1 MNSGDYKVISVLIN
15 AFLGPVSLRYYLNY
29 GYRETVLNESLF
41 LYSLLWWI
49 YYIIYTFP
57 YFFKLYY
64 GEVFFYWILF
74 WIIIILISFII
85 NKTHIYSRLEK
96 SVKISG
102 DVRNEIEK
110 ASNNFFVFW
119 FPVGCLIYFGYAL
132 ARSFDSNLIYYI
144 FLWWLIWFVIWVFRL
159 LIVIYFGK
167 FMIYA
172 ISTLYRKRKKS
183 VINHISFI
191 SIYSCVY
198 AFSFIISFMKFF
210 SLFFLIGFYVKKGNY
225 LNLF

>member
-1 MNSGDYKVISVLIN
+1 MEKY
-15 AFLGPVSLRYYLNY
+15 
-29 GYRETVLNESLF
+29 
-41 LYSLLWWI
+41 
-49 YYIIYTFP
+49 
-57 YFFKLYY
+57 
-64 GEVFFYWILF
+64 FFYWILF

>member
-1 MNSGDYKVISVLIN
+1 MQYVNRCQSPIGKI
-15 AFLGPVSLRYYLNY
+15 
-29 GYRETVLNESLF
+29 
-41 LYSLLWWI
+41 LLAADD
-49 YYIIYTFP
+49 TG
-57 YFFKLYY
+57 LT
-64 GEVFFYWILF
+64 GL
-74 WIIIILISFII
+74 
-85 NKTHIYSRLEK
+85 
-96 SVKISG
+96 
-102 DVRNEIEK
+102 
-110 ASNNFFVFW
+110 
-119 FPVGCLIYFGYAL
+119 
-132 ARSFDSNLIYYI
+132 
-144 FLWWLIWFVIWVFRL
+144 WFVIWVFRL

>member
-29 GYRETVLNESLF
+29 GLQRNSLNESLF

-119 FPVGCLIYFGYAL
+119 FP
-132 ARSFDSNLIYYI
+132 
-144 FLWWLIWFVIWVFRL
+144 L
-159 LIVIYFGK
+159 LVV
-167 FMIYA
+167 
-172 ISTLYRKRKKS
+172 L
-183 VINHISFI
+183 FI
-191 SIYSCVY
+191 SDTLSPE
-198 AFSFIISFMKFF
+198 A
-210 SLFFLIGFYVKKGNY
+210 LIPI
-225 LNLF
+225 